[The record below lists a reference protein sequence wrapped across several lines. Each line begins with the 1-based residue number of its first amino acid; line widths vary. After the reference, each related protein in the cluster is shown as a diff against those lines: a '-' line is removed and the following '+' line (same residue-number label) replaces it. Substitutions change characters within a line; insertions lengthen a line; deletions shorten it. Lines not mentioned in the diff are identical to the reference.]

1 MSREALQ
8 DFLRA
13 VEHHQQLRQ
22 EVGSCHDDAE
32 LIELAQRHGFML
44 TPRDLACDSNDSRIS
59 RWFESSRIKPS
70 FRIHSSNGR
79 CHTAQ

>member
-32 LIELAQRHGFML
+32 LIELARRHGFML
-44 TPRDLACDSNDSRIS
+44 TTRDLACDATDSRIS
-59 RWFESSRIKPS
+59 SWFESSRIKHS
-70 FRIHSSNGR
+70 FRIQSPDGR

>member
-22 EVGSCHDDAE
+22 EVSCCNDDEE
-32 LIELAQRHGFML
+32 LIKLARRHGFML
-44 TPRDLACDSNDSRIS
+44 SAQDLACDANDSRIS
-59 RWFESSRIKPS
+59 RWFESSRIKSS
-70 FRIHSSNGR
+70 FRIQSSNGR
-79 CHTAQ
+79 RHTAQ